1 MMVHMAS
8 SLRGVRVI
16 VVGAGL
22 AGLTAARDL
31 ARQAAD
37 VLVVEARERLGGRV
51 WTLHDDEFSADPVE
65 AGGEFIDGDH
75 TAIRELARELDV
87 PLVRVLR
94 GGFGLA
100 LDTDGSLKIH
110 ANPRT
115 IWRAFKRALARDAD
129 AFESAGC
136 NWNGSVAAAT
146 SQRSLDALLRARN
159 ARADV
164 RAMAASLRGF
174 FLADSY
180 ALSALV
186 GVELSME
193 DTDPGHVALYRVKG
207 GNDLLV
213 NALARNRDLRFSLRL
228 AVNRVEQDARGV
240 SLSVVDAHGGLE
252 TLRADYVIVTV
263 PPPVLRTWAFAPAL
277 PSEQRRAIDR
287 ISYGFA
293 TKALLR
299 FDTRWWRRADR
310 PRAFGTN
317 LPIGAVWEAAE
328 TRGGPA
334 ILTLLAGGR
343 ASEQL
348 QELLEGGGG
357 EAVVERLRWL
367 GTPSPLREIRSLT
380 WERDRWARGG
390 YAFFGP
396 SFEPSWR
403 DDLSRAFGRIIF
415 AGDHTSREWQGYM
428 NGAVESGQRAA
439 KEVAALIGVRS

>member
-1 MMVHMAS
+1 MAS
-8 SLRGVRVI
+8 ALGGTRVV
-16 VVGAGL
+16 VVGGGL

-31 ARQAAD
+31 ARQGAE
-37 VLVVEARERLGGRV
+37 VRVVEARDRLGGRV
-51 WTLHDDEFSADPVE
+51 WTLRDDEFSREPIE

-87 PLVRVLR
+87 AVVRVIR

-100 LDTDGSLKIH
+100 LDIEGKLRIH
-110 ANPRT
+110 ATQQT
-115 IWRAFKRALARDAD
+115 IWKAFKRALARDAK
-129 AFESAGC
+129 ALQSGEC
-136 NWNGSVAAAT
+136 NWNGSVAAAAG
-146 SQRSLDALLRARN
+146 QRSLDALLRARN
-159 ARADV
+159 ARPDV
-164 RAMAASLRGF
+164 RAMAAALSGF
-174 FLADSY
+174 FLADSD

-193 DTDPGHVALYRVKG
+193 DTDPGHVPLYRVRG
-207 GNDLLV
+207 GNDLLI
-213 NALARNRDLRFSLRL
+213 NALARDKNLRFSLRR
-228 AVNRVEQDARGV
+228 AVKRVEQTAQAV
-240 SLSVVDAHGGLE
+240 SLSVVEPHGEIEMLS
-252 TLRADYVIVTV
+252 ADYVVVTV
-263 PPPVLRTWAFAPAL
+263 PPPVLRTWTFTPAL
-277 PSEQRRAIDR
+277 PPEQRRAFDR
-287 ISYGFA
+287 ISYGSA

-299 FDTRWWRRADR
+299 FDTRWWRRRNR

-317 LPIGAVWEAAE
+317 LPIGAVWEATE
-328 TRGGPA
+328 VQSGPA
-334 ILTLLAGGR
+334 VLTLLAGGR

-348 QELLEGGGG
+348 QELVESGGG

-367 GTPSPLREIRSLT
+367 GAPSPLREIRSLT

-403 DDLSRAFGRIIF
+403 DDLARAFGRIIF

-439 KEVAALIGVRS
+439 KEVAALEGVRS

>member
-1 MMVHMAS
+1 MAS
-8 SLRGVRVI
+8 SLRGTRVV

-31 ARQAAD
+31 ARQGAE
-37 VLVVEARERLGGRV
+37 VRVVEARERLGGRV
-51 WTLHDDEFSADPVE
+51 WTMREDDFSTEPVE

-75 TAIRELARELDV
+75 TAIRELARALGV
-87 PLVRVLR
+87 PLVRVIR

-100 LDTDGSLKIH
+100 LETNGRFKIH
-110 ANPRT
+110 ATQQPV
-115 IWRAFKRALARDAD
+115 WKAFQRALAPDAN
-129 AFESAGC
+129 AFRSDGC
-136 NWNGSVAAAT
+136 NWNGSLAAT
-146 SQRSLDALLRARN
+146 VARRSLDALLLARN

-164 RAMAASLRGF
+164 RAMAAALRGF
-174 FLADSY
+174 FLADSD

-193 DTDPGHVALYRVKG
+193 NTDPGDVPMYRVNG
-207 GNDLLV
+207 GNDLLI
-213 NALARNRDLRFSLRL
+213 NALARNKNLTFSLRR
-228 AVNRVEQDARGV
+228 AVKRVEQNAEEV
-240 SLSVVDAHGGLE
+240 TLSVVEPDGRLE
-252 TLRADYVIVTV
+252 TLRAEYVVVTV
-263 PPPVLRTWAFAPAL
+263 PPPVLRTWTFSPAL
-277 PSEQRRAIDR
+277 PPEQRRAFER
-287 ISYGFA
+287 LSYGFG

-299 FDTRWWRRADR
+299 FDTRWWRAANR

-317 LPIGAVWEAAE
+317 LPIGAVWEATE
-328 TRGGPA
+328 RRGGPA

-348 QELLEGGGG
+348 QEILEKEGGG
-357 EAVVERLRWL
+357 EAVVNRLWWL
-367 GTPSPLREIRSLT
+367 GTPSPLREIRSMT

-403 DDLSRAFGRIIF
+403 DDLSRAFGRIVF

-439 KEVAALIGVRS
+439 KEVAALHSLA